1 MWFALSLSLLLVAY
15 NNVIN
20 RWRPF
25 HGVAYVPLNLTFAGL
40 IILIA
45 ASTLKLSRS
54 ELGFQGDITDAAISL
69 AGVATFGIGA
79 LVLGGSRHAHR
90 VADGRVAGLGGGA
103 LAHHVLVRIPLGT
116 AFAEEVLFRGVLFAT
131 WRDAGLSITDAALCA
146 SLAFGL
152 WHITPTII
160 GIRINDPGATRQWLR
175 IAVLGAVALTTIA
188 GLGLTWLRIE
198 SGGLIAPIV
207 LHGGINSVSALAAAR
222 AARNRA
228 HP

>member
-1 MWFALSLSLLLVAY
+1 MWFALSLSLLLVVY

-69 AGVATFGIGA
+69 AAVVTFGIGA
-79 LVLGGSRHAHR
+79 LVLARSRHAHR
-90 VADGRVAGLGGGA
+90 VADRRVAGLGGGA
-103 LAHHVLVRIPLGT
+103 LALHVLVRIPIGT

-131 WRDAGLSITDAALCA
+131 WRDAGLSITEAALYA

-160 GIRINDPGATRQWLR
+160 GIRINDPGATRRWLR

-198 SGGLIAPIV
+198 SSGLIAPIM
-207 LHGGINSVSALAAAR
+207 LHGGINSVSALAAVR
-222 AARNRA
+222 AGGNRA